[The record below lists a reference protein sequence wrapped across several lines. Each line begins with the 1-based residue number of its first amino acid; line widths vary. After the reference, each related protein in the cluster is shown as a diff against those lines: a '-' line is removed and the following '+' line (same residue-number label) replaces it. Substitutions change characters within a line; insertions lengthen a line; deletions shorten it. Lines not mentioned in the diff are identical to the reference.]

1 MPNHLTMAL
10 LNRSIGSRVEL
21 RLANVIT
28 FSENAMRLLTEQSQ
42 RMRGLVQ
49 DIEGIKQSVGQGID
63 PEQATSIS
71 QQGRSSQLLDIQD
84 NVVLGD
90 IQAQEIE
97 AQLLWQ
103 PSSCC
108 SRNCYCACHNVCYN
122 RSPQFLDRLLG
133 VLFWTYTGLAIIKQD
148 CDSSTCVRNETFAI
162 QISYFFPAWYV
173 NKAFNFTCKF
183 TPLGGPQVSLRTFR
197 IVDQSASI
205 FHFTHIGDLNAI
217 KSPYSQRLASSL
229 DVSHKKWNTPLHVS
243 LWYDYF
249 HAITN
254 NSGVSCG

>member
-1 MPNHLTMAL
+1 MPNHLTMTL

-21 RLANVIT
+21 CLADVTT
-28 FSENAMRLLTEQSQ
+28 FTENAMRILTEQSQ

-49 DIEGIKQSVGQGID
+49 DIEGIKQSVSHGID
-63 PEQATSIS
+63 PERATSIS
-71 QQGRSSQLLDIQD
+71 QQGRSSQPLDIQD
-84 NVVLGD
+84 NVVHGD

-97 AQLLWQ
+97 VQLLWQ
-103 PSSCC
+103 PPSCC
-108 SRNCYCACHNVCYN
+108 SRNFYCDYHNVCYN

-133 VLFWTYTGLAIIKQD
+133 VLFWTYNGLAVIKQD

-173 NKAFNFTCKF
+173 NKTFNFMCKF
-183 TPLGGPQVSLRTFR
+183 TPLGGPEVSLRTSR

-205 FHFTHIGDLNAI
+205 FHFTHIEDLNAI
-217 KSPYSQRLASSL
+217 KSLYSQGLASSL

-243 LWYDYF
+243 LWYGYF
-249 HAITN
+249 HAFTN
-254 NSGVSCG
+254 NSQVSCD

>member
-21 RLANVIT
+21 RLANFIT
-28 FSENAMRLLTEQSQ
+28 FSENAMRMLTEQSQ

-63 PEQATSIS
+63 PERATSLS
-71 QQGRSSQLLDIQD
+71 QQGRSSQPLDIQD
-84 NVVLGD
+84 NLIHRD

-97 AQLLWQ
+97 VQLLWQ
-103 PSSCC
+103 PPSC
-108 SRNCYCACHNVCYN
+108 CHNVCYN

-162 QISYFFPAWYV
+162 QISYFFPAWYI
-173 NKAFNFTCKF
+173 NKAFSFRQSFT
-183 TPLGGPQVSLRTFR
+183 
-197 IVDQSASI
+197 
-205 FHFTHIGDLNAI
+205 
-217 KSPYSQRLASSL
+217 
-229 DVSHKKWNTPLHVS
+229 SHTLEISMP
-243 LWYDYF
+243 
-249 HAITN
+249 
-254 NSGVSCG
+254 